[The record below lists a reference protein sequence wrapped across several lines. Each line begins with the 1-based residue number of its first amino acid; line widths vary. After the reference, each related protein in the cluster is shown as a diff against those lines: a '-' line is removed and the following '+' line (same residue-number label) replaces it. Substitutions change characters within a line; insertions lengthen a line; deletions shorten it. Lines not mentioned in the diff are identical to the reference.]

1 MHIIK
6 HFNTITKHRLLVL
19 RYCFKCGLIKQ
30 GLCHDLSKYSFVE
43 FFNGA
48 KYYQGTY
55 SPNHN
60 ERLDKGYSEAWLH
73 HKGRNKH
80 HSEYWVEINPQTH
93 KYEPVPMP
101 IKYAI
106 ESVCDRIA
114 ASVIYNKKNYTKDIP
129 LNYFYKEL
137 AFLPMHENTKALME
151 ELLIYYR
158 DHTDKEAFKYFKNI
172 RKKKLYC
179 C

>member
-1 MHIIK
+1 MVFTLALAHK
-6 HFNTITKHRLLVL
+6 QYYFLVFYVKL
-19 RYCFKCGLIKQ
+19 MVWR
-30 GLCHDLSKYSFVE
+30 
-43 FFNGA
+43 
-48 KYYQGTY
+48 
-55 SPNHN
+55 
-60 ERLDKGYSEAWLH
+60 GYE
-73 HKGRNKH
+73 
-80 HSEYWVEINPQTH
+80 
-93 KYEPVPMP
+93 
-101 IKYAI
+101 
-106 ESVCDRIA
+106 
-114 ASVIYNKKNYTKDIP
+114 IYNKKKYTKDIP